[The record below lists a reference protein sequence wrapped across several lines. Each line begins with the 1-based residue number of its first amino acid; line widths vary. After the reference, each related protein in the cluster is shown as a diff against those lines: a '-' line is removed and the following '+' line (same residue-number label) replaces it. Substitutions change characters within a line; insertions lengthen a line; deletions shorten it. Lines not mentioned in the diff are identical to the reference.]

1 MRATLLLLI
10 VSAALLASACG
21 AQTATSTRTSP
32 SAVAAST
39 RTATHPRSR
48 SRTSSAPATSTSA
61 AHTTVTH
68 TTSAPPAP
76 LQVLRTFAVAYG
88 AYLDGRVPATTL
100 PDASASAR
108 SQVGSPIPAARR
120 SGTLAL
126 VAVAQIGGG
135 PSYIVSLRDRA
146 HTFGAQLTL
155 TATARGWVVSAVSPP
170 DLDTILGPPARPIP
184 PPAGSGPA
192 EQAAHA
198 FLAGY
203 LTWLYG
209 HGPADA
215 IADATSSLRARLKA
229 NPPNVP
235 PAFQSR
241 HGRLVALGLKSAP
254 GGAWTGYASVTDG
267 QETYELT
274 VTVVNQ
280 NGRWLVTNVNS
291 PQ

>member
-1 MRATLLLLI
+1 M
-10 VSAALLASACG
+10 
-21 AQTATSTRTSP
+21 
-32 SAVAAST
+32 
-39 RTATHPRSR
+39 
-48 SRTSSAPATSTSA
+48 
-61 AHTTVTH
+61 
-68 TTSAPPAP
+68 
-76 LQVLRTFAVAYG
+76 LRTFAVAYG
-88 AYLDGRVPATTL
+88 AYLDGRVPAATL

-108 SQVGSPIPAARR
+108 SQVGPPIPAAQRG
-120 SGTLAL
+120 GTLAL
-126 VAVAQIGGG
+126 AAVAQIGGG

-170 DLDTILGPPARPIP
+170 DLDTILGPPARPIQ

-192 EQAAHA
+192 EQAARA

-215 IADATSSLRARLKA
+215 IADATSSLRAQLKA

-241 HGRLVALGLKSAP
+241 HGRLVALGLKSTP
-254 GGAWTGYASVTDG
+254 GDAWTGYASVTDG

-274 VTVVNQ
+274 VTVVHDHS
-280 NGRWLVTNVNS
+280 RWLVSNVNS